1 MKKIKTVFSI
11 IWYSIVGLFT
21 ILVCYAMISKF
32 VFKNP
37 APSMLGFYAFN
48 VETGSMVPTL
58 SVGDLIIVR
67 KVDTDNLEVGDII
80 TYIDR
85 AYDESGQSVTTH
97 RITKLLYDESG
108 KLYAV
113 KTAGDFTGEEEDYEF
128 LLDDILGKYT
138 DVKFS
143 GFGILRDIITS
154 PTGICFFIFLVG
166 LAVLIPY
173 WRIFVPKKEKKED
186 NSEVKRLEEEL
197 EKLKKQIENKE

>member
-128 LLDDILGKYT
+128 VLDDILGKYT

-173 WRIFVPKKEKKED
+173 WRTFFPKKEKKED

>member
-11 IWYSIVGLFT
+11 IWYSIVGLLT

-67 KVDTDNLEVGDII
+67 KTDVNELNVDDVIS
-80 TYIDR
+80 YIDR
-85 AYDESGQSVTTH
+85 ALDESGNSVTTH
-97 RITKLLYDESG
+97 RISKLLYDESG

-113 KTAGDFTGEEEDYEF
+113 KTTGDFIGEEENYEF
-128 LLDDILGKYT
+128 LISDILGKYT
-138 DVKFS
+138 GVKFN
-143 GFGILRDIITS
+143 GFGILKDIITS
-154 PTGICFFIFLVG
+154 PTGICFFLFLVG
-166 LAVLIPY
+166 IAILIPY
-173 WRIFVPKKEKKED
+173 WRTFFPKKEKKED
-186 NSEVKRLEEEL
+186 DSQVKLLEEEL
-197 EKLKKQIENKE
+197 EKLKKQVENKE

>member
-128 LLDDILGKYT
+128 LHDDILGKYT

-173 WRIFVPKKEKKED
+173 WRIFFPKKEKKED